1 MWQVVHTAL
10 FARGAPDTRARR
22 GTQVWLPGEA
32 LENVRLR
39 RLRQHVYGKFRF
51 YEASARISSRDWENL
66 EGAEKWRVCSENKRW
81 YNRIRYNRGNSL
93 LVIDSWWS
101 CKRYNLT
108 ANRQFR
114 KKLNKS
120 LWFQSKFILLFFSS
134 RFATHERNLR
144 VVLHVSHA
152 CILLAISR
160 QKYIFWDRN
169 HKSSSLTI
177 QSASWTFSSY

>member
-1 MWQVVHTAL
+1 MRQVVHTAL

-22 GTQVWLPGEA
+22 GAQVWLPGEA

-51 YEASARISSRDWENL
+51 YEASARISPRDWENL

-81 YNRIRYNRGNSL
+81 YNWISYDRGNIL

-101 CKRYNLT
+101 CKRYNLL
-108 ANRQFR
+108 QIDSSE
-114 KKLNKS
+114 KKNWTKD
-120 LWFQSKFILLFFSS
+120 WFQSKFISIFFS
-134 RFATHERNLR
+134 RIATHERNLR
-144 VVLHVSHA
+144 EVLHVSRA
-152 CILLAISR
+152 CVLLAISR
-160 QKYIFWDRN
+160 QKYIFWDRH

-177 QSASWTFSSY
+177 QRASWTFSSY